1 MEDVSISWL
10 TVLVA
15 YLYRQEEQATI
26 TLMHRM
32 IQIVTGNNVN
42 PILLRPVLGIVLNT
56 DSVLLEMEQRSW
68 PQSGLHAA
76 GFPPLIAI
84 PVSVKLSGEMLT
96 EPTHLGQALQ

>member
-15 YLYRQEEQATI
+15 YLYRQAEQATI
-26 TLMHRM
+26 TLMPRM

-56 DSVLLEMEQRSW
+56 DSVLLEMEQLMSW
-68 PQSGLHAA
+68 TQSG
-76 GFPPLIAI
+76 
-84 PVSVKLSGEMLT
+84 SSCS
-96 EPTHLGQALQ
+96 